1 MKPLCA
7 ADMLTH
13 PADDF
18 LFWNFRALI
27 KQPHQHRHL
36 FQLTALKHTYG
47 LIIPEVCTSPH
58 HSLHLLCAT
67 YSSSMCL
74 LYWSGYFFWKAAV
87 FSYEQLNICE
97 CRDTCAH
104 TRAGTHRRWG
114 TQTLWRTDRHTVPS
128 ASKVTLYFCERFN
141 FFLIFL
147 CPWNTSAS
155 NVWDSYRS
163 KSGPLCLCCLLKFI
177 FLHNAVLAFGLRMSE
192 FE

>member
-114 TQTLWRTDRHTVPS
+114 QTGT
-128 ASKVTLYFCERFN
+128 
-141 FFLIFL
+141 L
-147 CPWNTSAS
+147 CPQLQRW
-155 NVWDSYRS
+155 
-163 KSGPLCLCCLLKFI
+163 LCTFVSVLSVFNLFFNLFVSLKYQCIQRLRLLQI
-177 FLHNAVLAFGLRMSE
+177 
-192 FE
+192 

>member
-1 MKPLCA
+1 MKPFCA

-18 LFWNFRALI
+18 LFWNFQALI
-27 KQPHQHRHL
+27 KQPHRHRHL
-36 FQLTALKHTYG
+36 FQLTALKHTHG

-58 HSLHLLCAT
+58 HSLHLFCAT

-87 FSYEQLNICE
+87 FSYEQLNICGQ
-97 CRDTCAH
+97 T
-104 TRAGTHRRWG
+104 GTLCPQLQRWLC
-114 TQTLWRTDRHTVPS
+114 TFVSVLNV
-128 ASKVTLYFCERFN
+128 FN
-141 FFLIFL
+141 LFLIFL

-155 NVWDSYRS
+155 SVWDRS

-177 FLHNAVLAFGLRMSE
+177 FLHNAVLGLRLSE

>member
-58 HSLHLLCAT
+58 HSLHLLCVALCSVM
-67 YSSSMCL
+67 SSST
-74 LYWSGYFFWKAAV
+74 SVSA
-87 FSYEQLNICE
+87 EIH
-97 CRDTCAH
+97 AH
-104 TRAGTHRRWG
+104 TRVQAHTDPEAPKHFGGQTGT
-114 TQTLWRTDRHTVPS
+114 
-128 ASKVTLYFCERFN
+128 
-141 FFLIFL
+141 L
-147 CPWNTSAS
+147 CPQLQRW
-155 NVWDSYRS
+155 
-163 KSGPLCLCCLLKFI
+163 LCTFVSVLSVFNLFFNLFVSLKYQCIQRLRLLQI
-177 FLHNAVLAFGLRMSE
+177 
-192 FE
+192 

>member
-1 MKPLCA
+1 MKPFCA

-87 FSYEQLNICE
+87 FSYEQ
-97 CRDTCAH
+97 RYM
-104 TRAGTHRRWG
+104 RTHAC
-114 TQTLWRTDRHTVPS
+114 RHTDAVAP
-128 ASKVTLYFCERFN
+128 KHFGGQTGTLCPQLQRWLCTFVSVLSVFN
-141 FFLIFL
+141 LFLIFL
-147 CPWNTSAS
+147 CPRNTSAS